1 MYIAIVSHCRR
12 VRVLWIC
19 LHKGLV
25 ALCATRPPTPTN
37 TSDLRPCGRAKLMLL
52 ELVGELAHRGLP
64 PASRHSIAFLSDF
77 LRKLVVVLDMAV
89 EVVQSW
95 ALPNLSS
102 K

>member
-1 MYIAIVSHCRR
+1 MCYSS
-12 VRVLWIC
+12 
-19 LHKGLV
+19 
-25 ALCATRPPTPTN
+25 PYPN
-37 TSDLRPCGRAKLMLL
+37 QYLRPCGRAKLILL
-52 ELVGELAHRGLP
+52 ELVGELSHRGLP
-64 PASRHSIAFLSDF
+64 PAPRHSIAFLSDF